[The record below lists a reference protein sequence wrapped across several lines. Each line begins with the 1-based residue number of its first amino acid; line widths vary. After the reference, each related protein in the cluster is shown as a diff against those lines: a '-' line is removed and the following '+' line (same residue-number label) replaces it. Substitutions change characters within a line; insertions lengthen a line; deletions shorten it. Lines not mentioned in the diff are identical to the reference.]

1 MQKVNRIGWII
12 LSLLFFQTLTV
23 FAGPVDDAI
32 KAVVK
37 SAYIEGIHIEGNT
50 EKIKAGFHQDFTM
63 SVLRD
68 DKIVKVSLADW
79 VSRIEEGKKKNPN
92 PPKKDVKYDFTLVDF
107 NGNAAVARVE
117 LYKDGKHLFTDYLS
131 LYQFEDG
138 WKIVAKIFQRH

>member
-1 MQKVNRIGWII
+1 MQKVKRIGWII
-12 LSLLFFQTLTV
+12 LSLLLFQTLTA

-37 SAYIEGIHIEGNT
+37 SAYIEGIHIERDT
-50 EKIKAGFHQDFTM
+50 DKIKAGFHPDFTM

-68 DKIVKVSLADW
+68 DKIVKVSLTDW

-117 LYKDGKHLFTDYLS
+117 LYKDGKHVFTDYLS